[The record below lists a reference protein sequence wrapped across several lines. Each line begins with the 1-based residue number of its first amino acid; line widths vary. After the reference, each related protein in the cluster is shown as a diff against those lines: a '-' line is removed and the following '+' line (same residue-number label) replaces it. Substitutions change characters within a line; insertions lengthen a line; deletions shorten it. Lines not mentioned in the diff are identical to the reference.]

1 MAKQNDLTRQI
12 VRKNE
17 LKSLR
22 FILENVFSNMYR
34 IQIIILLLYLHKVKL
49 IKQRYHV
56 YKIGKSC

>member
-22 FILENVFSNMYR
+22 FILRKCIFKYVQNTNNF
-34 IQIIILLLYLHKVKL
+34 IITLFA
-49 IKQRYHV
+49 
-56 YKIGKSC
+56 